1 VPEYVEG
8 RFQLSGYT
16 KVRKTF
22 PNHFFSLPI
31 KINDV
36 RKTFPNHFFS
46 LPIKINDYVWRL
58 KVYPN
63 GNGTSRGSFLG
74 VFLCMEKVI

>member
-31 KINDV
+31 KIND
-36 RKTFPNHFFS
+36 H
-46 LPIKINDYVWRL
+46 VWRL